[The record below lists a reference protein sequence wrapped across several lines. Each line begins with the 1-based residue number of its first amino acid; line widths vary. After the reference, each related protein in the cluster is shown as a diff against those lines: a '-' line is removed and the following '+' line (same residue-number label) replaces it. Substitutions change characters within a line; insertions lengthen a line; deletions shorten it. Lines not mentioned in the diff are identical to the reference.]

1 MKDKK
6 KLGIIISF
14 IVAFLLMLLLILWS
28 IKQYIDLSNRT
39 AIAPVNDF
47 TPEEKVTAVDIL
59 EKNNAVVDEEYEDKI
74 YVKFDKDLFDENGK
88 SNEEYFTRIIDDINS
103 LRPESDYYLID
114 KEKEIEIH
122 VILNQNNTYKYTIN
136 NNENYF
142 DKVDGDV
149 YAEVSRS
156 KISES
161 SHFYYNND
169 FLYLGA
175 MSSYYIK
182 EMEDELGEGRD
193 IGNGYKSYKDGG
205 MFIRTSPVG
214 AIRNIV
220 YTGLYDDEITEGVK
234 VGTPLKKI
242 KEMFPQNAFGSISE
256 GYLGYITN
264 DLYSFFYP
272 DEVSVYTYK
281 YDENDRFESI
291 LKDYLET
298 GDLKDFATRISAT
311 YSVYDSFEYD
321 EDLESASILISNRGI
336 KIEIRDN
343 DPKGI
348 TLYNNYCFT
357 EKTRNYVKEGKISY
371 KNEDLVDLCERQRRI
386 ASR

>member
-1 MKDKK
+1 
-6 KLGIIISF
+6 
-14 IVAFLLMLLLILWS
+14 
-28 IKQYIDLSNRT
+28 
-39 AIAPVNDF
+39 
-47 TPEEKVTAVDIL
+47 
-59 EKNNAVVDEEYEDKI
+59 
-74 YVKFDKDLFDENGK
+74 
-88 SNEEYFTRIIDDINS
+88 
-103 LRPESDYYLID
+103 
-114 KEKEIEIH
+114 
-122 VILNQNNTYKYTIN
+122 
-136 NNENYF
+136 
-142 DKVDGDV
+142 
-149 YAEVSRS
+149 
-156 KISES
+156 
-161 SHFYYNND
+161 
-169 FLYLGA
+169 

-193 IGNGYKSYKDGG
+193 IGNGYKSYKDGE

-234 VGTPLKKI
+234 VGTPLKTI